1 MHAFGLPAKDL
12 ENRTFEINRLVHL
25 EPKET
30 KQVEVLFHSHV
41 AKVKENSAILIGQ
54 ISPPPANQNAA
65 GIFSRKGGS
74 FGPTFKIDLSAII
87 QGTSWKNI
95 KSVLDFWR
103 ISYFQYYKL
112 FNIDLFCI
120 LKHSICFSWIGKVA
134 FKYFYKISISLSIG
148 NSQIENCRL

>member
-65 GIFSRKGGS
+65 GIFSRKGGA

-87 QGTSWKNI
+87 QGTS
-95 KSVLDFWR
+95 
-103 ISYFQYYKL
+103 
-112 FNIDLFCI
+112 
-120 LKHSICFSWIGKVA
+120 
-134 FKYFYKISISLSIG
+134 
-148 NSQIENCRL
+148 